1 MAGILK
7 VDRIQSDSNL
17 AFAIAGSNVAFMNA
31 TSLQMAGSNVSL
43 AGTNVITNGK
53 VVTSAQPVGAVLQ
66 VVNTT
71 ATTSVSTLNTVG
83 TNYVASGFIVTI
95 TPSSATSKVLLMCS
109 SCIGNSA
116 GASGMSVLFY
126 RSIGGGGYS
135 AIGSNGLA
143 TQYLNNITYVSYQV
157 NMFGL
162 NYLDS
167 PGTTSA
173 VSYQLYFQGNNGSP
187 TGTCYLNGR
196 NNDGLQEPQ
205 LNFTAMEIAG

>member
-1 MAGILK
+1 MALVLDGNGTMTVGNGDITGLT
-7 VDRIQSDSNL
+7 RG
-17 AFAIAGSNVAFMNA
+17 AIESTAI
-31 TSLQMAGSNVSL
+31 
-43 AGTNVITNGK
+43 GT
-53 VVTSAQPVGAVLQ
+53 GAVLQ

-71 ATTSVSTLNTVG
+71 ATTSVSTTNTVG

-95 TPSSATSKVLLMCS
+95 TPSSATSKVLLLCS
-109 SCIGNSA
+109 SCIGNTN
-116 GASGMSVLFY
+116 GASAMSVLFY

-135 AIGSNGLA
+135 AIGSNALA

-173 VSYQLYFQGNNGSP
+173 VSYQLYFQGNNGS
-187 TGTCYLNGR
+187 GSGSVYLNGR
-196 NNDGLQEPQ
+196 NNDGLQQPQ
-205 LNFTAMEIAG
+205 LNFTAMEISG